1 MSQLVGPAQA
11 LHEAFLQTLAP
22 NPELIKQAEAYLKTA
37 AQQPGYGI
45 AVLQLISAE
54 SVAVEVRQ
62 AAAVGFKNYVK
73 YSWSPRAADGLSGST
88 PLAIPEGEKDQIK
101 VHITDLML
109 AAPVR
114 VRSQLSEA
122 LSIISSHDFPARWP
136 ALLPGLLE
144 RLESADEVRLAGV
157 LATADSIYQRYRAQ
171 FMTDALS
178 AELDYSQQVVAPL
191 LATLRRL
198 TPRIAER
205 AADPPAQALLLSNI
219 QLVVSIFYSLNSPGL
234 TEAFEET
241 LDGWMSEFHGL
252 LVLEAPGVA
261 EKDPEKQSVLDVV
274 KATICEALILFLER
288 NEEEFA
294 KFLQT
299 FVQDDNLALH
309 AINFLTAV
317 AGSVHHS
324 LFQDP
329 AVLRQVCESIVIP
342 NLRIREDMEELFE
355 MNWVEYVRRDTEGS
369 DSDTRRRAAS
379 ELVKA
384 LTARYPAQTTE
395 LFSGYVASMLAEAGG
410 TGRAARWKAKDCAIY
425 LVAALTLRGKTA
437 SAGATS
443 TNDLVN
449 LQDFYAQ
456 HIAPELA
463 AADVNDLPVL
473 KADALKFATTFRSQ
487 LPKATA
493 LATFPHLVNLL
504 ASESNV
510 VHSYAAI
517 AVDKLLS
524 QREGGALRFQPQ
536 ELAGCLQGLLERLF
550 ACFALPD
557 SSENEYVMKAV
568 MRVIAKNAVKEQ
580 QSSQML
586 LRTPLMLCGKPGPTI
601 APVAPVCLQQ
611 LSQLLLAVCKNPTQP
626 GFNHYLFESVAAL
639 VRFCCPRDPASVA
652 KFEEM
657 LFPPFQIVL
666 QEDVQEFHPY
676 IFQVFAQL
684 LETREPGTPLPP
696 SYVALFPP
704 LLSATFWERSG
715 NTPALVRLVRAYL
728 AASPAQ
734 VVAGGHLPAVLGI
747 FQKLVAS
754 RALDHEGF
762 LLLDALY
769 CGGVPLTALA
779 PYTPHVW
786 TLLFQ
791 RLQAARTAKF
801 VRGFVVFTAAFAAL
815 HGPGEL
821 MQALEAVQA
830 GIGLMILDT
839 VIAPNLANV
848 SGQWEEKLVVVGI
861 TKLIVEAPQLQAQ
874 ENQGV
879 AGKLLDALLRLLD
892 GTSSSDEAG
901 DEEAGVGAGGYSA
914 AFAKLH
920 NAQRVEPDPLP
931 GIKDA
936 GVFLAASLAKR
947 GAAAPGTV
955 PALVA
960 AHVSADHQ
968 AKLASLASRAGVQ
981 LT

>member
-114 VRSQLSEA
+114 VRSQISEA

-299 FVQDDNLALH
+299 FVQDVWTLLFSVSQNPGQDNLALH

-568 MRVIAKNAVKEQ
+568 MRVIAFV
-580 QSSQML
+580 
-586 LRTPLMLCGKPGPTI
+586 GPTI

-874 ENQGV
+874 ENRGV

-892 GTSSSDEAG
+892 GTSSSAGASGDEAG